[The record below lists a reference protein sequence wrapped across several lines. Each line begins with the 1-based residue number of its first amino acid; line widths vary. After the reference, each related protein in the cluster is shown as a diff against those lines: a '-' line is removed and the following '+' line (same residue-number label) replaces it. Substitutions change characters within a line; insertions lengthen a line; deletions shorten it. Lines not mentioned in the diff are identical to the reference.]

1 MRGRSDAKLVSFDTE
16 YAMNASKLSER
27 IGMRSFILAERGREL
42 YQELNR
48 AFDLKRWGVYLQVMN
63 KVNAVRN
70 IGKAR
75 QERNLLYPLPKSEMD
90 ANMYIESNNPG
101 W

>member
-1 MRGRSDAKLVSFDTE
+1 
-16 YAMNASKLSER
+16 MNASKLSER